1 MYIKA
6 LVCKSVET
14 NQRVNS
20 MPRTRSSS
28 MILRLIL
35 HINVLSSVASAF
47 WRLPCYARLGVFR
60 IDPIVSEGRPS
71 QHAHTLHGGQST
83 CCVSVED
90 RCLTFS
96 LDLGFSS
103 SYDALLQSSCTTCA
117 VLEDMSAYWTP
128 PLMFSHANG
137 SIEIVPQVGGMVV

>member
-1 MYIKA
+1 MPSFCSRRRMYIKA

-14 NQRVNS
+14 NQRINS
-20 MPRTRSSS
+20 MLRTRSSS

-35 HINVLSSVASAF
+35 HMNVLSSVASAF

-83 CCVSVED
+83 YCVSVED

-96 LDLGFSS
+96 LDLGLSS

-117 VLEDMSAYWTP
+117 VLEDMSAY
-128 PLMFSHANG
+128 
-137 SIEIVPQVGGMVV
+137 

>member
-1 MYIKA
+1 M
-6 LVCKSVET
+6 L
-14 NQRVNS
+14 
-20 MPRTRSSS
+20 RTRSSS

-35 HINVLSSVASAF
+35 HMNVLSSVASAF

-96 LDLGFSS
+96 LLS
-103 SYDALLQSSCTTCA
+103 LHVWRKTLC
-117 VLEDMSAYWTP
+117 
-128 PLMFSHANG
+128 
-137 SIEIVPQVGGMVV
+137 GGMPVTFPTTTNSTTAEKHAESRIRDLDRSAFSALYIFGIN

>member
-1 MYIKA
+1 
-6 LVCKSVET
+6 
-14 NQRVNS
+14 
-20 MPRTRSSS
+20 

-71 QHAHTLHGGQST
+71 QHAHTLHGGQSRF
-83 CCVSVED
+83 CVSGKD